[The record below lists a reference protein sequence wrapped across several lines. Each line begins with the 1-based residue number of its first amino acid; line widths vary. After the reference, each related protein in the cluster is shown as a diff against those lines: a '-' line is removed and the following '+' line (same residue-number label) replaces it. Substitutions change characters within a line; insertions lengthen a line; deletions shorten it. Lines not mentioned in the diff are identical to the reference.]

1 MLGDKIM
8 YESKETLVIYQK
20 YLDLIYYTN
29 NLCIKYPKSEKLA
42 LASETKQAMYLG
54 LRHLLYAFKEYNKKV
69 KLEHLNDLD
78 VELNLQKVF
87 VRLEYKYQYIS
98 KQNYETWCTK
108 ITDIC
113 NMLGGWIKSCLAR

>member
-1 MLGDKIM
+1 MH
-8 YESKETLVIYQK
+8 ESRETLVIYQR

-54 LRHLLYAFKEYNKKV
+54 LRHLMYAFREFNKKN

-87 VRLEYKYQYIS
+87 VRLAYKYQYIS

>member
-1 MLGDKIM
+1 M

-54 LRHLLYAFKEYNKKV
+54 LRHLLYAFKEYNKKGISTY
-69 KLEHLNDLD
+69 L
-78 VELNLQKVF
+78 
-87 VRLEYKYQYIS
+87 IS
-98 KQNYETWCTK
+98 KNKYLHIGYSDKSNISLTK
-108 ITDIC
+108 
-113 NMLGGWIKSCLAR
+113 

>member
-1 MLGDKIM
+1 MPNTN
-8 YESKETLVIYQK
+8 ETLIIYQK

-29 NLCIKYPKSEKLA
+29 NLCVKYPKSEKLA
-42 LASETKQAMYLG
+42 LATETKQSMYIG
-54 LRHLLYAFKEYNKKV
+54 LRHLMYAFKEFNKKL
-69 KLEHLNDLD
+69 KLGHLNDLD

-87 VRLEYKYQYIS
+87 IRIAFKKQYIS
-98 KQNYETWCTK
+98 KQNYETWCGK